1 MKDKSIRFIR
11 CNQAQFDTL
20 ADEKDINIRA
30 VKGIYL
36 RDNDLYFV
44 VDDE

>member
-1 MKDKSIRFIR
+1 MKNNSIRFIR

-20 ADEKDINIRA
+20 ANEENIRA
-30 VKGIYL
+30 VKGIYMW
-36 RDNDLYFV
+36 DNDLYFV

>member
-1 MKDKSIRFIR
+1 MKNNSIRFIR

-20 ADEKDINIRA
+20 KNEENIRA
-30 VKGIYL
+30 IKGIYMQG
-36 RDNDLYFV
+36 NDLYFV

>member
-1 MKDKSIRFIR
+1 MKNNSIRFIR
-11 CNQAQFDTL
+11 CSQAQFDTL

-30 VKGIYL
+30 IKGIYL